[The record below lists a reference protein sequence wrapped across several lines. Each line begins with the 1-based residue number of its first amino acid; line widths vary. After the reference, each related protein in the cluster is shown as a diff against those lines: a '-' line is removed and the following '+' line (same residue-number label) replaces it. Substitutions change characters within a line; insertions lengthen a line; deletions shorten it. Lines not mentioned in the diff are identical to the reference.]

1 MHRAGSAAPRQR
13 PPRPRRTQGERR
25 ASSRAIILAAA
36 LEELYENGY
45 AHSTTVTVQR
55 RAGVSRGRLLHHFP
69 SRESLLIAA
78 AQYLVVEQ
86 IADMEQWVPASEY
99 GRTAG
104 PGRCDRAVE
113 LLWDTFAQPYFW
125 ASMELWAAARTNTD
139 IRNEL
144 FPAERRMGV
153 ALTHVVATMFGPVL
167 SSHSDFDE
175 CRELLFTSMRGVA
188 LTYAIHPRDHR
199 TDPHLASWKRLAR
212 RMLDVPDEDPAG
224 GTDG

>member
-1 MHRAGSAAPRQR
+1 MVSPVDEPR

-36 LEELYENGY
+36 LEELFENGY

-78 AQYLVVEQ
+78 AQHLVVEQ
-86 IADMEQWVPASEY
+86 IADMEQWVLGSEY
-99 GRTAG
+99 GRTTG
-104 PGRCDRAVE
+104 PERCDRAVE
-113 LLWDTFAQPYFW
+113 LLWGTFAQPYFW
-125 ASMELWAAARTNTD
+125 ASMELWVAARTSTD

-144 FPAERRMGV
+144 FPAERRLGV
-153 ALTHVVATMFGPVL
+153 AVTHVVATMFGPVL
-167 SSHSDFDE
+167 SSHPDFDE
-175 CRELLFTSMRGVA
+175 CRDLLFTSMRGVA
-188 LTYAIHPRDHR
+188 MTYAIHPRDPV
-199 TDPHLASWKRLAR
+199 TEPHLPSWKRLAR
-212 RMLDVPDEDPAG
+212 RMLDIDDADRTT